1 MINIPGFEDGELIIK
16 LGALGI
22 FYLPQLIERCQS
34 DIKQFFDRDLKHSLP
49 FEDLKEIYKSLER
62 VPIVEMK
69 YTFAKVDS
77 QEEVMAGE
85 PLEEGG
91 EAAVLINLK
100 RHNRSPRQ

>member
-1 MINIPGFEDGELIIK
+1 MK

-34 DIKQFFDRDLKHSLP
+34 DIKSFFDKEVKHSMP

-69 YTFAKVDS
+69 YTLSKTDS
-77 QEEVMAGE
+77 
-85 PLEEGG
+85 
-91 EAAVLINLK
+91 
-100 RHNRSPRQ
+100 